1 MSGKEIRLEKLFSK
15 GENAIVIAVDH
26 GLANGPYKGLENLPE
41 AFGKFYPYVDGV
53 LLSPGILKNV
63 KHMFNY
69 KGAPIPI
76 ARITINSSYFFDW
89 GYDKSYINSIFS
101 VKDAVAL
108 GAEIAMFTLAINTGS
123 EKTDVENMEIFAKL
137 CNECRE
143 YGIPAIGEC
152 YPSHCDNMP
161 EEEMHDIVYRS
172 TRIMAELGADA
183 VKTFYSHRIEEVVDG
198 CPLPILGLGGSLT
211 NDPLESLIL
220 AQKMIRGGYKGVVF
234 GRNAFQRP
242 DPAAYQ
248 QALCEVVKHAAD
260 PCEMVEKFKLK

>member
-1 MSGKEIRLEKLFSK
+1 MSGKDIRLEKLFSK
-15 GENAIVIAVDH
+15 GENALIIAVDH
-26 GLANGPYKGLENLPE
+26 GLANGPYRGLENLSE
-41 AFGKFYPYVDGV
+41 AMGRFYPYIDGV

-76 ARITINSSYFFDW
+76 ARVTINSSFFFDW
-89 GYDKSYINSIFS
+89 GYDKAYVNRIYSI
-101 VKDAVAL
+101 KDAIAL
-108 GAEIAMFTLAINTGS
+108 GAEMALFSLALNTGC
-123 EKTDVENMEIFAKL
+123 EKTDVENMEIFARL

-152 YPSHCDNMP
+152 YPAHCDHMP
-161 EEEMHDIVYRS
+161 EAEMHDIVCRS

-183 VKTFYSHRIEEVVDG
+183 IKTFYTHSIKEVVDG

-211 NDPLESLIL
+211 DDPLESLNL
-220 AQKMIRGGYKGVVF
+220 AQKMISGGYKGVVF

-242 DPAAYQ
+242 DPSAYQ
-248 QALCEVVKHAAD
+248 QALCEVVKHNAD
-260 PCEMVEKFKLK
+260 PYEMVKKFNLK